1 MTSAMQAIWPARSSL
16 ACAQGIP
23 AAPRVLDTWAKV
35 SLVMLIAFAFI
46 LMWSEPAAA
55 QAINLNPIQTLL
67 QTIVSALTGTLG
79 KTIATLALICVFLG
93 WFMGYVEMRLAI
105 YIVVAIVFV
114 GSAATIVNSLWS
126 T

>member
-1 MTSAMQAIWPARSSL
+1 MTSAMQAVWPARSSI
-16 ACAQGIP
+16 ACAQRVD
-23 AAPRVLDTWAKV
+23 AASRVLDTWAKA
-35 SLVMLIAFAFI
+35 SLVMLLALAFT
-46 LMWSEPAAA
+46 LGWSEPAAA

-114 GSAATIVNSLWS
+114 GSAATIVNSLWG